1 MAETLRIEIPI
12 ETIDETGPGLSKVE
26 KGFKKAGDQVTQFE
40 KSAQK
45 TQKSLAKWAKEK
57 YEVLL
62 EAKER
67 ISPLLATIGKGLK
80 SVTGKAWRITLRAA
94 DFATAPIR
102 GIFNLLKNPLLQAG
116 AVLGVSFGLKDAI
129 DTYKSFEAAMSKVQA
144 VSGAAGADMDK
155 LTKKAEEM
163 GNRTKFSAT
172 ESAEALNYMAMAGW
186 KTKDMLNGIE
196 GIMYLAGASG
206 ESLATVSDIVTDA
219 ITAFGMKAKDSS
231 HFADVLAVASS
242 NANTNVAMMGETF
255 KYVGAASGALGYS
268 VDDAALAIGL
278 MANSGIK
285 ASQAGTELNS
295 IFTRLATNTNG
306 ARSAVE
312 NLGIKFFDSKGSAR
326 AYTNVLMEMRDATK
340 DMTDKEKINF
350 ANTVAGTRAQ
360 AGLLAML
367 NATAKDF
374 NKLKGAI
381 EDADGASLDMYNTMQ
396 DNLQGALDSLSSKV
410 ETVKLSFGKR
420 LTPYIRNFADWFG
433 DQMPALEK
441 KLDSFMDLVDRKGRE
456 LKQKFKDMTVTK
468 EWKDADFFGKVHIAW
483 DKFITE
489 PFLEWWNDT
498 GKAKVAGIAS
508 NIGSGIGSGLKTGIL
523 MLLGID
529 LSDTLDEAAGVGAS
543 FASGFSKGFDFELIE
558 SKLGE
563 GLKNAF
569 SNALKLLP
577 GGESAEISSL
587 LSAMILMRLAGPL
600 VGLGKG
606 AFSLGRS
613 VFSAPAG
620 GGTSLA
626 GWLIG
631 STGNA
636 MIQGSG
642 LLNGL
647 ANVGYAVTGGAATS
661 TLSGGTAALAG
672 AGTLAGGAVIGAG
685 LIHGGMDLHTGFTS
699 DDKEKAA
706 AYKKAGAVEVG
717 GTLAGA
723 GAGAAAGAAIGAAFG
738 GVMAVPGAL
747 IGGSIGALTSWAA
760 GNKIKKE
767 YEESAEEA
775 EKAAINAQKVLEA
788 TGLSID
794 DVRFKNK
801 DLVEAMRD
809 SEVSASQFALMFQ
822 EDCAN
827 VMKEAF
833 GDVTL
838 SMEEIKG
845 LAEKITFGDMK
856 EGLEKFRTASS
867 NTESS
872 LNALKGSISD
882 MQKQNWRASLGMV
895 LSKPEQEDYRQSI
908 DTFAKNAMDY
918 VNNSHYEAVVAID
931 LLTDGAGSHTGL
943 NSFYGDL
950 QARVKDLNR
959 QLTDAVNEALRD
971 GVVST
976 EKIRLPDGTLQLSEA
991 EEIASLQKQISD
1003 ITDTIASAQNES
1015 RLDIIRM
1022 KFSGA
1027 GADAESFM
1035 GLQEELKA
1043 YTESAA
1049 ASLDEAYLSAT
1060 VPLRVKLKDG
1070 NLSEEDRKAVERQME
1085 EVQEDYAGK
1094 VRDLNNVVETFN
1106 LNTIAEAWETK
1117 LAGIL
1122 PNMEGSLSEKLS
1134 EALHNAIAIDPDAAG
1149 WTQEYVKKMFGLD
1162 RIDTSAFEDIFM
1174 QIKQTALSIPQQAKE
1189 DIIQEFQSSVMGDY
1203 GPISSESYN
1212 QLVEEYAT
1220 GLGTA
1225 FSGADYSMAGSSVSR
1240 GVGDAILN
1248 ADMTEI
1254 ASAVDA
1260 LKTNTDS
1267 YVTAAF
1273 AAGVSTEIPVNITAQ
1288 YHLLN
1293 PTAVINTA
1301 GGGSGTATVTAS
1313 VSSYAAAGQTPE
1325 KHAAGGYVSGRQL
1338 SWLAEEGY
1346 GEFVIPTNPSR
1357 RARALELYAQAGAML
1372 GVGAHAGGGYVE
1384 GNRDV
1389 ISFEDQV
1396 HNKSEDST
1404 QESCVQAGQGDG
1416 IPYHDPVI
1424 SNSIGS
1430 LAGGAPIQIEVH
1442 MAPEINIQASGTENA
1457 QGIAEEVLGSLMGMV
1472 DELGGEMASR
1482 LMDVFSN
1489 MPMEEV

>member
-116 AVLGVSFGLKDAI
+116 AVFGVSFGLKDTI

-219 ITAFGMKAKDSS
+219 ITAFGMQAKDSS

-456 LKQKFKDMTVTK
+456 LKQKFKDMTGTK
-468 EWKDADFFGKVHIAW
+468 EWKDADFFGKVQIAW
-483 DKFITE
+483 DKFITD

-543 FASGFSKGFDFELIE
+543 FASGFSKGFDFELIK
-558 SKLGE
+558 SKLWE
-563 GLKNAF
+563 GLKNLVSDAG
-569 SNALKLLP
+569 KLLP
-577 GGESAEISSL
+577 GGESAGLSSVISAAL
-587 LSAMILMRLAGPL
+587 LAKLVSPL
-600 VGLGKG
+600 IGIGKG
-606 AFSLGRS
+606 
-613 VFSAPAG
+613 VFSTGNKLFGSVG
-620 GGTSLA
+620 GGSS
-626 GWLIG
+626 LIG
-631 STGNA
+631 SLLGSAGTGT
-636 MIQGSG
+636 G
-642 LLNGL
+642 LLGFG
-647 ANVGYAVTGGAATS
+647 AN
-661 TLSGGTAALAG
+661 TAISLG
-672 AGTLAGGAVIGAG
+672 AGNLAGGAS
-685 LIHGGMDLHTGFTS
+685 LS
-699 DDKEKAA
+699 
-706 AYKKAGAVEVG
+706 AGALSALGLGASAG
-717 GTLAGA
+717 GIAAGA
-723 GAGAAAGAAIGAAFG
+723 SLISGGFDIYHAIKSENTEESNAYGESGAWKIGGVAAGAATGAAIGSVIPVLGTAVGGLIGAGIG
-738 GVMAVPGAL
+738 GVTGW
-747 IGGSIGALTSWAA
+747 IR
-760 GNKIKKE
+760 GNSVKKE

-809 SEVSASQFALMFQ
+809 SEVSASQLALMFQ

-833 GDVTL
+833 GDVSL

-845 LAEKITFGDMK
+845 LAEKIAFGDMK

-950 QARVKDLNR
+950 QARMKDLNR

-991 EEIASLQKQISD
+991 EEIASLQKQISG

-1254 ASAVDA
+1254 ASAVDV

-1384 GNRDV
+1384 GSHDV
-1389 ISFEDQV
+1389 IPFGDQV

-1404 QESCVQAGQGDG
+1404 QESYVQAGQGDG
-1416 IPYHDPVI
+1416 IPYHDPAI

-1457 QGIAEEVLGSLMGMV
+1457 QGIAEKVLGSLMGMV